1 MAKKTFICLGSFLS
15 AILISLALISLSKFF
30 GILLFGLFSLSIFL
44 IFYDLSI
51 YRFYLIDITGIIFN
65 DRGLPDEITKSRN
78 LFSFNLRFSPAGS
91 GKEYDGPETRFKIVC
106 TTLIPATN
114 FLYFCSK
121 NTDCRPRIFKKISK
135 KFLIDRRKINN
146 TDIFHYHRFISEN
159 QPFDV
164 TITEERNNKTDL
176 LHKRE
181 EKLVKEIIKY
191 LETDDFKKE
200 FISSRNR
207 YYRSF

>member
-30 GILLFGLFSLSIFL
+30 GILLFGLFSLFIFL

-65 DRGLPDEITKSRN
+65 DHGLPDEITKSRN

-106 TTLIPATN
+106 TTSIPAIN
-114 FLYFCSK
+114 FFYFCSK